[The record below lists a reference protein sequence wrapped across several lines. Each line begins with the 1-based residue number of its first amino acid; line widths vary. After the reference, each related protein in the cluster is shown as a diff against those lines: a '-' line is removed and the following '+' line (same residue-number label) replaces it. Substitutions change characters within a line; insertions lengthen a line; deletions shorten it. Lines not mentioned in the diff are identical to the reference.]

1 MYCFNSNKIKDS
13 RINII
18 TSFSNVINVNNE
30 GKKHGS
36 YQRVLLKRK
45 RNQLCITK

>member
-18 TSFSNVINVNNE
+18 TNVINVNNE